1 MLGLR
6 STIKSTNEYSL
17 NTQTTTGKTLTVA
30 STGTPALHVMLRIAK
45 RKLGRHLFAGGIT
58 SLKCN
63 YVKRTVCLVVQSRTQ
78 CSK

>member
-30 STGTPALHVMLRIAK
+30 STGTPALHVVLESKNVGWADICS
-45 RKLGRHLFAGGIT
+45 LGALLPLNATT
-58 SLKCN
+58 SN
-63 YVKRTVCLVVQSRTQ
+63 EQYV
-78 CSK
+78 